1 MVGAADALLVAAVEV
16 AVTWPNSELVINQLH
31 HAVVQRLLA
40 NARLA

>member
-1 MVGAADALLVAAVEV
+1 VAVVGAADALLVAAVEV
-16 AVTWPNSELVINQLH
+16 TWPNSKLVINQLH